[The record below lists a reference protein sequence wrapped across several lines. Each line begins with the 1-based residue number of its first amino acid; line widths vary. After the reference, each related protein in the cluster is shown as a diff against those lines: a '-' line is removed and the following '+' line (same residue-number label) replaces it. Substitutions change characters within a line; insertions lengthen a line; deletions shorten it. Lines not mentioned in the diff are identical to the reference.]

1 MAIML
6 RAVKMELKTPLNKL
20 YLYHPVTPV
29 VFGGGGKS
37 GFGVNLDRLP
47 VSGARSVILYRS

>member
-1 MAIML
+1 
-6 RAVKMELKTPLNKL
+6 
-20 YLYHPVTPV
+20 TPV

-37 GFGVNLDRLP
+37 GFGVNFDRLP